1 MGKGADMDSK
11 NILFRKE
18 GRIGFITLNRPE
30 VYNALNRAL
39 LEELGEVI
47 ERIKA
52 DPEIG
57 VAILTGAGEKA
68 FASGF
73 DINELSTFDT
83 VSRWENSRTHQV
95 VLNQL
100 EQMGKPSI
108 AAIRGYCLGGG
119 LEVAIACTLRIAS
132 VGSKLGLPAVGLGI
146 VPALGGTQRLIR
158 LIGKGKA
165 AEMLLTAKSI
175 DVQEAFRI
183 GLVNHVVAAEE
194 LMPKAGEMAQ
204 SIIKNEPF
212 AVRLA
217 MELIHQGIE
226 MSLEDSLALEAA
238 VSSICMGNPE
248 TALRLRAFLERKK

>member
-1 MGKGADMDSK
+1 MDSK

-18 GRIGFITLNRPE
+18 GRIGFVTLNRPE

-83 VSRWENSRTHQV
+83 VSRWENSRNHQD
-95 VLNQL
+95 VLNHL
-100 EQMGKPSI
+100 EEMGKPSI
-108 AAIRGYCLGGG
+108 AAIHGYCLGGG
-119 LEVAIACTLRIAS
+119 LEVAMACTIRIAS
-132 VGSKLGLPAVGLGI
+132 IGAKFGLPAVGLGI

-165 AEMLLTAKSI
+165 AEMLLTAKPF
-175 DVQEAFRI
+175 DAQEAFRI
-183 GLVNHVVAAEE
+183 GLVNQVVPVDE
-194 LMPKAGEMAQ
+194 LVSKTREMAE
-204 SIIKNEPF
+204 SIIRNDPF

-217 MELIHQGIE
+217 MDLIHHGTE
-226 MSLEDSLALEAA
+226 MSLQDSLALEAA